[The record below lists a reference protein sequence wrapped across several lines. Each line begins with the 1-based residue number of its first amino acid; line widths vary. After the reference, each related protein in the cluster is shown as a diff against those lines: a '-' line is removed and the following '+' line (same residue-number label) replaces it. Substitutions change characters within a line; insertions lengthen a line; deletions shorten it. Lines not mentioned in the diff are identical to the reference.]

1 MILKCEK
8 NKSTKEIFQVFLK
21 SWKTF
26 SKNSL
31 KNRVQVKRNYNI
43 LWHIHLNLL
52 VTINNENDLAYR

>member
-21 SWKTF
+21 SVKNF

-31 KNRVQVKRNYNI
+31 KNQVQVKRNYNI

-52 VTINNENDLAYR
+52 ITINNENDLAYR

>member
-1 MILKCEK
+1 MILKWGK

-21 SWKTF
+21 SVKNF

-31 KNRVQVKRNYNI
+31 KNQVQVKRNYNI

-52 VTINNENDLAYR
+52 ITINNENDLAYR